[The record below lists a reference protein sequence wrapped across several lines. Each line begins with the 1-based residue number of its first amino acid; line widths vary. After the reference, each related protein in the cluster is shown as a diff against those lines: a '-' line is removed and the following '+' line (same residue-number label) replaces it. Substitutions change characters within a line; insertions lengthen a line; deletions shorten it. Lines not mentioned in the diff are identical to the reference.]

1 MVDLLIGSG
10 VALLIGFYLG
20 ILVMALLTTS
30 AALVPAPDPR
40 HVPLLQREWEIRLRQ
55 GHGDQ
60 AGRSVGAF
68 AKRAPRAPRRGLQRR
83 TLPAT
88 PGHLHVVDSV
98 DA

>member
-1 MVDLLIGSG
+1 MVYLLIGSG

-60 AGRSVGAF
+60 AGRQVS
-68 AKRAPRAPRRGLQRR
+68 RRFHETSTSGTSARPPASHSASHTRPSARR
-83 TLPAT
+83 
-88 PGHLHVVDSV
+88 
-98 DA
+98 